1 MFLRMPQLLTPD
13 RFTLLIERG
22 SPVITLEGVSVSAG
36 DGWSFLNRATVLV
49 VDGPGDEGFLLPRM
63 VNEGG
68 DLAPE
73 GWDAAV
79 AGAGSV
85 TIVGSGARFAAKV
98 IE

>member
-22 SPVITLEGVSVSAG
+22 APVITLHGVSVSAG
-36 DGWSFLNRATVLV
+36 DGWSFLNRATLLV

-63 VNEGG
+63 ITEGD

-73 GWDAAV
+73 GWDTAV
-79 AGAGSV
+79 AGTGSV
-85 TIVGSGARFAAKV
+85 TIVGPGARFTVKV